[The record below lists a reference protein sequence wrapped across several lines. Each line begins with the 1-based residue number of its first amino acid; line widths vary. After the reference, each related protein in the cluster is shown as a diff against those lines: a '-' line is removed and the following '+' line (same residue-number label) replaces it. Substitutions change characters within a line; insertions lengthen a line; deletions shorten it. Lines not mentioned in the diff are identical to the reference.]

1 MTHLKISNIKIGDKV
16 ELVRQFSIEDVT
28 QFSKL
33 SGDINPVHLD
43 EEYAKKTMFGQRI
56 VHGALLTSMFST
68 IFANQLPGPGCIYL
82 KSENKFLKPIYL
94 EQQVLFQVEVEN
106 IIFDKKRVI
115 FKTVAETNNQICIIG
130 SAELYI
136 PE

>member
-1 MTHLKISNIKIGDKV
+1 MTNLKISNIKIGDKV

-28 QFSKL
+28 LFSKL

-43 EEYAKKTMFGQRI
+43 ENYAKETMFGQRI

-82 KSENKFLKPIYL
+82 KSENKFLKPVYL
-94 EQQVLFQVEVEN
+94 DQLITFRVEVIDILVE
-106 IIFDKKRVI
+106 KKRVI
-115 FKTVAETNNQICIIG
+115 FKTVAEENQHEYIVG
-130 SAELYI
+130 TAELYI